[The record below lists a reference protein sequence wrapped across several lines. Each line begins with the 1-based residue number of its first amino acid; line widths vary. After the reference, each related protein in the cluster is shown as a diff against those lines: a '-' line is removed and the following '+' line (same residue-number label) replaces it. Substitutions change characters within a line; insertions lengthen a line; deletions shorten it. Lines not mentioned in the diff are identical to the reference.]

1 MKSIKYFF
9 EFFLVIIFFF
19 IFKIIGLKNSS
30 NLSCFIF
37 KVTGPFLRNK
47 NKIKSNIQIA
57 LPNIKKNKEKE
68 IINKMWCNYGRVF
81 AEYMHLKKLRDNN
94 IKYIKINNVNRLEE
108 LRKKN
113 KPILFFSGH
122 FANFELLAMII
133 EEKKFQVS
141 AIYRP
146 LNNFFLNPLMEYL
159 RKKYLC
165 NDQIP
170 KSIPGKGKE
179 GTRILI
185 DKIKSKKNIAIMI
198 DQKVSQGIKCKLF
211 AKDALTTNIPAQ
223 LALKHGY
230 LLQPLKIKRYNQ
242 INFEIDVCDTLEV
255 NTNDNQ
261 YLITRKINQILEKM
275 ILDNPDQWIWTH
287 DRWRI

>member
-9 EFFLVIIFFF
+9 EFFLVINFFS
-19 IFKIIGLKNSS
+19 IFKIIGLKNFS

-37 KVTGPFLRNK
+37 KVIGPLLRNK

-57 LPNIKKNKEKE
+57 LPYIKKNKEKE

-94 IKYIKINNVNRLEE
+94 FEYIKINNINRLEE

-133 EEKKFQVS
+133 EQKKFQVS

-165 NDQIP
+165 NNQIP

-242 INFEIDVCDTLEV
+242 INFEIDVCDALEV

-261 YLITRKINQILEKM
+261 YSITRKINQILEEM
-275 ILDNPDQWIWTH
+275 ILDNPNQWIWTH

>member
-9 EFFLVIIFFF
+9 EFFLVINFFF

-37 KVTGPFLRNK
+37 KVIGPLLRNK

-81 AEYMHLKKLRDNN
+81 AEYVHLKKLRDKNYE
-94 IKYIKINNVNRLEE
+94 YIKINNVNRLEK

-133 EEKKFQVS
+133 EKKKFQVS

-185 DKIKSKKNIAIMI
+185 DKIKSKKNIAMMI

-261 YLITRKINQILEKM
+261 YSITGKINQTLEEM

>member
-37 KVTGPFLRNK
+37 KVIGPLLRNK

-94 IKYIKINNVNRLEE
+94 FEYIKINNTHKLEQ

-133 EEKKFQVS
+133 EKKKFQVS
-141 AIYRP
+141 AVYRP
-146 LNNFFLNPLMEYL
+146 LNNFFLNPLMKYL

-170 KSIPGKGKE
+170 KSIPGKGKK

-185 DKIKSKKNIAIMI
+185 DKIKNKKNIAIMI

-242 INFEIDVCDTLEV
+242 INFEIDVCDTLEI
-255 NTNDNQ
+255 NTNDDQ
-261 YLITRKINQILEKM
+261 FSITRKINQILEKM
-275 ILDNPDQWIWTH
+275 ILENPDQWIWTH

>member
-9 EFFLVIIFFF
+9 EFFVVINFFL

-37 KVTGPFLRNK
+37 KVIGPLLRNK
-47 NKIKSNIQIA
+47 KKIKSNIQIA
-57 LPNIKKNKEKE
+57 LPNIKKNKEEE

-94 IKYIKINNVNRLEE
+94 FKYIKINNANRLEE

-133 EEKKFQVS
+133 EEKKFQIS

-170 KSIPGKGKE
+170 KSIPGKGKK

-185 DKIKSKKNIAIMI
+185 DKIRNKKNIAIMI

-242 INFEIDVCDTLEV
+242 INFEIDVCDTLEL
-255 NTNDNQ
+255 NTNDNE
-261 YLITRKINQILEKM
+261 YSITGKINQILEKM

>member
-37 KVTGPFLRNK
+37 KVIGPLLRNK

-81 AEYMHLKKLRDNN
+81 AEYMHLKKLRDSNFE
-94 IKYIKINNVNRLEE
+94 YIKINNANRLEK
-108 LRKKN
+108 LKKKN

-133 EEKKFQVS
+133 EKKKFQVS

-165 NDQIP
+165 NNQIP

>member
-9 EFFLVIIFFF
+9 EFFLVINFFS

-37 KVTGPFLRNK
+37 KVIGPLLRNK

-57 LPNIKKNKEKE
+57 LPNIKKIKEDE

-94 IKYIKINNVNRLEE
+94 FEYIKINNENKLEE

-133 EEKKFQVS
+133 EKKKFQVS
-141 AIYRP
+141 AVYRP

-185 DKIKSKKNIAIMI
+185 DKIKNKKNIAIMI

-242 INFEIDVCDTLEV
+242 INFEIDVCDTLEI
-255 NTNDNQ
+255 NTNDDQ
-261 YLITRKINQILEKM
+261 YSITRKINQILEKM
-275 ILDNPDQWIWTH
+275 ILENPDQWIWTH

>member
-9 EFFLVIIFFF
+9 EFFLVINFFL

-37 KVTGPFLRNK
+37 KVIGPLLRNK

-94 IKYIKINNVNRLEE
+94 FKYIKINNVNRLEE

-185 DKIKSKKNIAIMI
+185 DKIKNKKNIAIMI

-230 LLQPLKIKRYNQ
+230 LLQPLKIKRHNQ
-242 INFEIDVCDTLEV
+242 VNFEIDVCDTLEI
-255 NTNDNQ
+255 NTNDDQ
-261 YLITRKINQILEKM
+261 YSITRKINQILEKM

>member
-19 IFKIIGLKNSS
+19 LFKIIGLKNSS

-37 KVTGPFLRNK
+37 KVIGPLLRNK

-94 IKYIKINNVNRLEE
+94 FKYIKINNVNRLEE

>member
-37 KVTGPFLRNK
+37 KVIGPLLRNK

-94 IKYIKINNVNRLEE
+94 FKYIKINNVNRLEE

-185 DKIKSKKNIAIMI
+185 DKIKNKKNIAIMI

-255 NTNDNQ
+255 NANDNQ
-261 YLITRKINQILEKM
+261 YSITRKINQILEKM

>member
-37 KVTGPFLRNK
+37 KVIGPLLRNK

-94 IKYIKINNVNRLEE
+94 FEYIKINNVNRLEE

-133 EEKKFQVS
+133 EKKKFQVS

>member
-37 KVTGPFLRNK
+37 KVIGPLLRNK

-94 IKYIKINNVNRLEE
+94 FKYIKINNVNRLEE

-255 NTNDNQ
+255 NINDNQ
-261 YLITRKINQILEKM
+261 YSITGKINQILEKM

>member
-37 KVTGPFLRNK
+37 KVIGPLLRNK

-94 IKYIKINNVNRLEE
+94 FKYIKINNVNRLEE

-185 DKIKSKKNIAIMI
+185 DKIKNKKNIAIMI

-261 YLITRKINQILEKM
+261 YSITRKINQILEKM

>member
-9 EFFLVIIFFF
+9 EFFLVINFFS

-37 KVTGPFLRNK
+37 KVIGPLLRNK

-94 IKYIKINNVNRLEE
+94 FKYIKINNVNRLEE

-242 INFEIDVCDTLEV
+242 INFEIDVCDTLDI
-255 NTNDNQ
+255 NLNDNQ
-261 YLITRKINQILEKM
+261 YSITRKINQILEKM

>member
-9 EFFLVIIFFF
+9 EFFLVINFFL

-37 KVTGPFLRNK
+37 KVIGPLLRNK
-47 NKIKSNIQIA
+47 RKIKSNIQIA

-94 IKYIKINNVNRLEE
+94 FKYIKINNVNRLEE

>member
-37 KVTGPFLRNK
+37 KIIGPLLRNK

-57 LPNIKKNKEKE
+57 IPNIKKNKEKE

-94 IKYIKINNVNRLEE
+94 FEYIKINNVNRLEE

-261 YLITRKINQILEKM
+261 YSITRKINQILEKM

>member
-9 EFFLVIIFFF
+9 EFFLVINFFF

-37 KVTGPFLRNK
+37 KVIGPLLRNK

-94 IKYIKINNVNRLEE
+94 FEYIKINNINRLEE

-230 LLQPLKIKRYNQ
+230 LLQPLKIKRHNQ
-242 INFEIDVCDTLEV
+242 VNFEIDVCDTLEI
-255 NTNDNQ
+255 NTNDDQ
-261 YLITRKINQILEKM
+261 YSITRKINQILEKM

>member
-37 KVTGPFLRNK
+37 KVIGPLLRNK

-94 IKYIKINNVNRLEE
+94 FEYIKINNVNRLEE

-133 EEKKFQVS
+133 EKKKFQVS

-261 YLITRKINQILEKM
+261 YSITRKINQILEKM

>member
-37 KVTGPFLRNK
+37 KVIGPLLRNK

-81 AEYMHLKKLRDNN
+81 AEYMHLKKLRDSNFE
-94 IKYIKINNVNRLEE
+94 YIKINNANRLEE
-108 LRKKN
+108 LKKKN
-113 KPILFFSGH
+113 QPILFFSGH

-133 EEKKFQVS
+133 EKKKFQVS

-185 DKIKSKKNIAIMI
+185 DKIKNKKNIAIMI

-261 YLITRKINQILEKM
+261 YLITRKINQILEEM

>member
-19 IFKIIGLKNSS
+19 LFKIIGLKNSS

-37 KVTGPFLRNK
+37 KVIGPLLRNK

-94 IKYIKINNVNRLEE
+94 FEYIKINNVNRLEE

-255 NTNDNQ
+255 NANDNQ
-261 YLITRKINQILEKM
+261 YSITRKINQILEKM

>member
-37 KVTGPFLRNK
+37 KVIGPLLRNK

-94 IKYIKINNVNRLEE
+94 FKYIKINNVNRLEE

-165 NDQIP
+165 SDQIP

>member
-37 KVTGPFLRNK
+37 KVIGPLLRNK

-94 IKYIKINNVNRLEE
+94 FKYIKINNVNRLEE

-185 DKIKSKKNIAIMI
+185 DKIKNKKNIAIMI

-261 YLITRKINQILEKM
+261 YSITRKINQILEKM
-275 ILDNPDQWIWTH
+275 ILDNPEQWIWTH

>member
-37 KVTGPFLRNK
+37 KVIGPLLRNK

-94 IKYIKINNVNRLEE
+94 FEYIKINNVNRLEE

-261 YLITRKINQILEKM
+261 YSITRKINQILEKM
-275 ILDNPDQWIWTH
+275 ILDNPEQWIWTH

>member
-9 EFFLVIIFFF
+9 EFFLVINFFF

-37 KVTGPFLRNK
+37 KIIGPLLRNK
-47 NKIKSNIQIA
+47 NKIESNIQIA

-94 IKYIKINNVNRLEE
+94 FKYIKINNVNRLEE

>member
-9 EFFLVIIFFF
+9 EFFLVINFFS

-37 KVTGPFLRNK
+37 KVIGPLLRNK

-94 IKYIKINNVNRLEE
+94 FKYIKINNVNRLEE

-133 EEKKFQVS
+133 EKKKFQVS
-141 AIYRP
+141 AVYRP

-185 DKIKSKKNIAIMI
+185 DKIKNKKNIAIMI

>member
-1 MKSIKYFF
+1 
-9 EFFLVIIFFF
+9 
-19 IFKIIGLKNSS
+19 
-30 NLSCFIF
+30 
-37 KVTGPFLRNK
+37 
-47 NKIKSNIQIA
+47 
-57 LPNIKKNKEKE
+57 
-68 IINKMWCNYGRVF
+68 MWCNQGRVF

-94 IKYIKINNVNRLEE
+94 FKYIKINNVNRLEE

-165 NDQIP
+165 NEQIP
-170 KSIPGKGKE
+170 KSIPGKGKG

>member
-37 KVTGPFLRNK
+37 KVIGPLLRNK
-47 NKIKSNIQIA
+47 NKIKSNIQTA
-57 LPNIKKNKEKE
+57 LPNIKKSKEKE

-94 IKYIKINNVNRLEE
+94 FKYIKINNVNRLEE

-261 YLITRKINQILEKM
+261 YSITRKINQILEKM

>member
-9 EFFLVIIFFF
+9 EFFLVINFFF

-37 KVTGPFLRNK
+37 KVIGPLLRNK

-94 IKYIKINNVNRLEE
+94 FKYIKINNVNRLEE

-185 DKIKSKKNIAIMI
+185 DKIKNKKNIAIMI

>member
-9 EFFLVIIFFF
+9 EFFVVINFFL

-37 KVTGPFLRNK
+37 KVIGPLLRNK
-47 NKIKSNIQIA
+47 KKIKTNIQIA

-94 IKYIKINNVNRLEE
+94 FKYIKINNANKLEE

-133 EEKKFQVS
+133 EEKKFQIS

-185 DKIKSKKNIAIMI
+185 DKIKNKKNIAIMI

-230 LLQPLKIKRYNQ
+230 LLQPLKIKRHNQ

-255 NTNDNQ
+255 NTKDDQ
-261 YLITRKINQILEKM
+261 YSITGKINQILEKM

>member
-19 IFKIIGLKNSS
+19 IFKFIGLKNSS

-37 KVTGPFLRNK
+37 KIIGPLLRNK

-57 LPNIKKNKEKE
+57 IPNIKKNKEKE

-94 IKYIKINNVNRLEE
+94 FEYIKINNVNRLEE

-261 YLITRKINQILEKM
+261 YSITKKINQILEKM

>member
-37 KVTGPFLRNK
+37 KVIGPLLRNK

-94 IKYIKINNVNRLEE
+94 FKYIKINNVNRLEE

-242 INFEIDVCDTLEV
+242 INFEIDVCDTLEI

-261 YLITRKINQILEKM
+261 YSITRKINQILEKM